1 MRLAGLRECG
11 VCCEVMEEDGTMMRT
26 PNLWKL
32 AGKYGLKFITI
43 KELQDYCRIHEKH
56 VSQEACADLP
66 TKYGHFRICGYV
78 NDISREHHVALVKGE
93 IGDGEDV
100 LSQRKRIRSRAA
112 SVRRASDH

>member
-1 MRLAGLRECG
+1 
-11 VCCEVMEEDGTMMRT
+11 MEEDGTMMRT

-66 TKYGHFRICGYV
+66 TKYGHFRICG
-78 NDISREHHVALVKGE
+78 
-93 IGDGEDV
+93 
-100 LSQRKRIRSRAA
+100 
-112 SVRRASDH
+112 